1 LAASWCD
8 VWVEVRE
15 LRAFVAVAEEGGLS
29 AAARRLYVSQS
40 ALSQTVKSLERQLGV
55 RLLLRSST
63 GVTTTEAGAILL
75 REARALIAQHERVLV
90 AVAGAAAVNP
100 GVLRVGIPLEFPADL
115 LPAVLADLSST
126 YPLTRVTV
134 SHASSAAQ
142 LAALQDGELD
152 VALVR
157 ECPADP
163 RYDAVLAVEEAIGVL
178 LATARADELA
188 DPGGVRLHRLAGLEW
203 VGFSRSESPIWY
215 DQVTATLRAHGIS
228 LDHQPAGEHPLIA
241 EVKLA
246 AVGAGRA
253 FALAPPDWA
262 QSLPEGLTW
271 RSLIGNPIVRRTWAV
286 WPASS
291 RRRELAA
298 LVAAL
303 DVTMQ

>member
-1 LAASWCD
+1 MR
-8 VWVEVRE
+8 VEVRE

-55 RLLLRSST
+55 QLLLRSST

-75 REARALIAQHERVLV
+75 REARALIAQHERALV

-115 LPAVLADLSST
+115 LPTVLADLSST

-163 RYDAVLAVEEAIGVL
+163 RYDAVLAVEEAIGVI

-188 DPGGVRLHRLAGLEW
+188 DPAVSGCAG
-203 VGFSRSESPIWY
+203 
-215 DQVTATLRAHGIS
+215 
-228 LDHQPAGEHPLIA
+228 
-241 EVKLA
+241 
-246 AVGAGRA
+246 
-253 FALAPPDWA
+253 
-262 QSLPEGLTW
+262 
-271 RSLIGNPIVRRTWAV
+271 
-286 WPASS
+286 WPAWSGLAS
-291 RRRELAA
+291 RARRRPFGMTRSPLLCVPMAFPWITSQPGSIP
-298 LVAAL
+298 LSPKSTL
-303 DVTMQ
+303 PR